1 MDNTEL
7 AAITRALVVLVNHPD
22 YEGIKS
28 DLLRMARTRYG
39 SFAGD
44 LAPLNPLLD
53 YVRGQGERG
62 SQSLLALGDAKHRQ
76 QFGGEPLS
84 LGGRKA
90 ETQRRLWTR
99 LTGEKIRS
107 DPGRKREFETEI
119 QALWMLRRDTLLE
132 TDGFNIT
139 GADRLELVRMY
150 WEDVE
155 SQLDAGLKGDETVGR
170 YVLGLDPHTG
180 D

>member
-1 MDNTEL
+1 MRDRRRRWTK
-7 AAITRALVVLVNHPD
+7 AA
-22 YEGIKS
+22 
-28 DLLRMARTRYG
+28 
-39 SFAGD
+39 
-44 LAPLNPLLD
+44 
-53 YVRGQGERG
+53 
-62 SQSLLALGDAKHRQ
+62 
-76 QFGGEPLS
+76 
-84 LGGRKA
+84 
-90 ETQRRLWTR
+90 RLWTR